1 MTAAT
6 TTAAPAAKIDIGKLA
21 LTSLAASSIEW
32 YDFFIYGTAAALV
45 FPKIFFAAGL
55 PLPVAQLASFSTFAV
70 GFIARPVGGVVFGH
84 FGDRVG
90 RKKALVTALLM
101 MGLAT
106 TGVGLLPGYA
116 TLGVVSPLLLILLR
130 FVQGLAVGGQW
141 GGAVLLAIEN
151 APPKQRGFYGSFAQM
166 GVPAGVI
173 LGNAIFLIMGATVP
187 PDSFL
192 AWAWRVPF
200 LLSIV
205 LVLLA
210 LYIQLKLEDTA
221 DFQAAQALAA
231 KKHDDEAAALA
242 AATGVSVAQAKAKIR
257 AAQGSPILKVLAQHP
272 KEILLAAG
280 AFVAANGTF
289 YLMITYAVAYA
300 TGTLH
305 VAKTSILWVVVIAS
319 CLSGPVLP
327 ITAWLSD
334 RVGRRGVFMTGAA
347 LAAVWCAW
355 PFFHLLDTATF
366 PLMLVAIAGGLI
378 FNSTMYGCQAALMTE
393 LFSTEFRYS
402 GASLGY
408 QVGAIFGGGFAPL
421 IATALF
427 DKYHTSAAVAVYM
440 TGLCLVSLVSV
451 FLLAETHGK
460 THRDAMGV
468 A

>member
-1 MTAAT
+1 V
-6 TTAAPAAKIDIGKLA
+6 PV
-21 LTSLAASSIEW
+21 TSLAS
-32 YDFFIYGTAAALV
+32 
-45 FPKIFFAAGL
+45 
-55 PLPVAQLASFSTFAV
+55 PV
-70 GFIARPVGGVVFGH
+70 
-84 FGDRVG
+84 
-90 RKKALVTALLM
+90 
-101 MGLAT
+101 
-106 TGVGLLPGYA
+106 
-116 TLGVVSPLLLILLR
+116 LLILLR

-141 GGAVLLAIEN
+141 GGAVLIAIEN
-151 APPKQRGFYGSFAQM
+151 APPSQRGFYGSFAQM

-173 LGNAIFLIMGATVP
+173 LGNAIFLIMGATVA

-205 LVLLA
+205 LVFLA

-231 KKHDDEAAALA
+231 QKHEAEAAALA
-242 AATGVSVAQAKAKIR
+242 AEAGLSLAQAKAKIR
-257 AAQGSPILKVLAQHP
+257 AAQGSPILKVIAKNP

-305 VAKTSILWVVVIAS
+305 VPKTSILWAVVIAS
-319 CLSGPVLP
+319 CLSAPVLP
-327 ITAWLSD
+327 ITAWISD

-347 LAAVWCAW
+347 LAAAWCAW

-366 PLMLVAIAGGLI
+366 PLMVVAIAGGLI

-408 QVGAIFGGGFAPL
+408 QLGAILGGGFAPL

-427 DKYHTSAAVAVYM
+427 EKYQTSAAVAIYM
-440 TGLCLVSLVSV
+440 VILCLVSLVSV

-460 THRDAMGV
+460 AHRDAI
-468 A
+468 AAS

>member
-1 MTAAT
+1 MTATVGGA
-6 TTAAPAAKIDIGKLA
+6 AAPKINIARLA
-21 LTSLAASSIEW
+21 ITSLAASSIEW

-45 FPKIFFAAGL
+45 FPKLFFAASL
-55 PLPVAQLASFSTFAV
+55 PPAVAQLAAFSTFAV
-70 GFIARPVGGVVFGH
+70 GFIARPVGGVIFGH

-106 TGVGLLPGYA
+106 TSVGLLPGYA
-116 TLGVVSPLLLILLR
+116 QIGVASPLILILLR
-130 FVQGLAVGGQW
+130 FIQGLAVGGQW
-141 GGAVLLAIEN
+141 GGAVLIAIEN
-151 APPKQRGFYGSFAQM
+151 APPKRRGLFGSFAQM
-166 GVPAGVI
+166 GVPVGVV
-173 LGNAIFLIMGATVP
+173 LGNLVFLIMGATVP

-205 LVLLA
+205 LVGLA

-231 KKHDDEAAALA
+231 KKHEDEAAALA
-242 AATGVSVAQAKAKIR
+242 AETGVSIAQARAKIR
-257 AAQGSPILKVLAQHP
+257 AAQGSPILKVLAKNP
-272 KEILLAAG
+272 KEIFLAAG

-300 TGTLH
+300 TSTLH
-305 VAKTSILWVVVIAS
+305 VARTTILWAVVLANVLAF
-319 CLSGPVLP
+319 PVLP
-327 ITAWLSD
+327 LTAWLSD
-334 RVGRRGVFMTGAA
+334 RIGRRSVFMAGALFA
-347 LAAVWCAW
+347 TLWSAW
-355 PFFHLLDTATF
+355 PFFHLLDTASF
-366 PLMLVAIAGGLI
+366 PMMLLALIGGLA

-408 QVGAIFGGGFAPL
+408 QIGAICGGGFAPL

-427 DKYHTSAAVAVYM
+427 AKYHTSSAIAVYM
-440 TGLCLVSLVSV
+440 AALCIVSLISV
-451 FLLAETHGK
+451 FLLAETHSK
-460 THRDAMGV
+460 AHRDAMAV
-468 A
+468 S

>member
-1 MTAAT
+1 M
-6 TTAAPAAKIDIGKLA
+6 TTAAGATPKINIGKLA
-21 LTSLAASSIEW
+21 ATSLAASSIEW
-32 YDFFIYGTAAALV
+32 YDFFIYGTAAALI
-45 FPKIFFAAGL
+45 FPKVFFAAGL
-55 PLPVAQLASFSTFAV
+55 PPAVAQLASFSTFAV

-90 RKKALVTALLM
+90 RKKALVAALLM

-116 TLGVVSPLLLILLR
+116 AIGVASPLLLILLR

-141 GGAVLLAIEN
+141 GGAVLIAIEN
-151 APPKQRGFYGSFAQM
+151 APPNRRGFYGSFAQM

-187 PDSFL
+187 PESFL

-205 LVLLA
+205 LVILA

-231 KKHDDEAAALA
+231 QKHEDEAAALA
-242 AATGVSVAQAKAKIR
+242 AEAGISLAQAKSKIR
-257 AAQGSPILKVLAQHP
+257 AAQGSPILKVIAKNP

-289 YLMITYAVAYA
+289 YLMITYAVAY
-300 TGTLH
+300 TTSTLH
-305 VAKTSILWVVVIAS
+305 VAKTSILWAVVIAS
-319 CLSGPVLP
+319 CLSAPVLP
-327 ITAWLSD
+327 ITAWISD

-347 LAAVWCAW
+347 LAAIWCAW
-355 PFFHLLDTATF
+355 PFFHLLDTASF
-366 PLMLVAIAGGLI
+366 PLIVVAIAGGLI

-408 QVGAIFGGGFAPL
+408 QLGAILGGGFAPL

-427 DKYHTSAAVAVYM
+427 EKYQTSAAVAIYM
-440 TGLCLVSLVSV
+440 VILCLVSLVSV

-460 THRDAMGV
+460 AHRDAIAAG
-468 A
+468 

>member
-1 MTAAT
+1 MTAA
-6 TTAAPAAKIDIGKLA
+6 AAPPAKIDIGRLA
-21 LTSLAASSIEW
+21 ITSLAASSIEW

-45 FPKIFFAAGL
+45 FPKLFFAASL
-55 PLPVAQLASFSTFAV
+55 PPAVAQLAAFSTFAV

-116 TLGVVSPLLLILLR
+116 TLGVISPLLLILLR

-141 GGAVLLAIEN
+141 GGAVLIAIEN
-151 APPKQRGFYGSFAQM
+151 APPSRRGFYGSFAQM
-166 GVPAGVI
+166 GVPAGVV
-173 LGNAIFLIMGATVP
+173 LGNLIFLVMGATVA

-205 LVLLA
+205 LVALA

-231 KKHDDEAAALA
+231 KTQENAAAALA
-242 AATGVSVAQAKAKIR
+242 AETGVSLAQAKARIR
-257 AAQGSPILKVLAQHP
+257 AAQGSPILKVLAKNP
-272 KEILLAAG
+272 KEIALAAG

-305 VAKTSILWVVVIAS
+305 VPKTTILWAVVIAS
-319 CLSGPVLP
+319 ALSAPVLP

-334 RVGRRGVFMTGAA
+334 RIGRRGVFMTGAA
-347 LAAVWCAW
+347 LAALWCAW
-355 PFFHLLDTATF
+355 PFFHLLDTAAF
-366 PLMLVAIAGGLI
+366 PMMLVAIAGGLI

-408 QVGAIFGGGFAPL
+408 QIGAILGGGFAPL
-421 IATALF
+421 IATYLF
-427 DKYHTSAAVAVYM
+427 ARFHTSAAVAVYM
-440 TGLCLVSLVSV
+440 VILCLVSLLSV

-460 THRDAMGV
+460 EHRAAMR
-468 A
+468 AT

>member
-1 MTAAT
+1 MTAA
-6 TTAAPAAKIDIGKLA
+6 AGAPAAKINIGKLA
-21 LTSLAASSIEW
+21 MTSLAASSIEW

-45 FPKIFFAAGL
+45 FPKLFFAASL
-55 PLPVAQLASFSTFAV
+55 PPAVAQLAAFSTFAV

-116 TLGVVSPLLLILLR
+116 TLGVASPVILILLR
-130 FVQGLAVGGQW
+130 FIQGLAVGGQW
-141 GGAVLLAIEN
+141 GGAVLIAIEN
-151 APPKQRGFYGSFAQM
+151 APPNRRGFYGSFAQM
-166 GVPAGVI
+166 GVPAGVV
-173 LGNAIFLIMGATVP
+173 LGNAIFLIMGASVP

-200 LLSIV
+200 LLSIL
-205 LVLLA
+205 LVILA

-231 KKHDDEAAALA
+231 RKHEDEAAALA
-242 AATGVSVAQAKAKIR
+242 AETGVSIAQAKAKIR
-257 AAQGSPILKVLAQHP
+257 TAQGSPILKVLAKNP

-319 CLSGPVLP
+319 CLSAPVLP
-327 ITAWLSD
+327 ATAWLSD
-334 RVGRRGVFMTGAA
+334 RVGRRGVFMAGAA

-355 PFFHLLDTATF
+355 PFFHLLDTAAF
-366 PLMLVAIAGGLI
+366 PLMLTAIAGGLI

-408 QVGAIFGGGFAPL
+408 QIGAILGGGFAPL

-427 DKYHTSAAVAVYM
+427 DRYHTSNAIAVYM

-460 THRDAMGV
+460 AHRDAIR
-468 A
+468 ASA

>member
-1 MTAAT
+1 M
-6 TTAAPAAKIDIGKLA
+6 TTAAGATPKINIGKLA
-21 LTSLAASSIEW
+21 ATSLAASSIEW
-32 YDFFIYGTAAALV
+32 YDFFIYGTAAALI
-45 FPKIFFAAGL
+45 FPKLFFAAGL
-55 PLPVAQLASFSTFAV
+55 PLAVAQLASFSTFAV
-70 GFIARPVGGVVFGH
+70 GFIARPVGGVIFGH

-106 TGVGLLPGYA
+106 TGVGLLPSYA
-116 TLGVVSPLLLILLR
+116 AIGVASPVLLILLR

-141 GGAVLLAIEN
+141 GGAVLIAIEN
-151 APPKQRGFYGSFAQM
+151 APPSQRGFYGSFAQM

-205 LVLLA
+205 LVFLA

-231 KKHDDEAAALA
+231 QKHEAEAAALA
-242 AATGVSVAQAKAKIR
+242 AEAGLSLAQAKGKIR
-257 AAQGSPILKVLAQHP
+257 AAQGSPILKVIAKNP

-300 TGTLH
+300 TGALH
-305 VAKTSILWVVVIAS
+305 VPKTSILWAVVIAS
-319 CLSGPVLP
+319 CLSAPVLP
-327 ITAWLSD
+327 ITAWISD

-347 LAAVWCAW
+347 LAAAWCAW

-366 PLMLVAIAGGLI
+366 PLMVVAIAGGLI

-408 QVGAIFGGGFAPL
+408 QLGAILGGGFAPL

-427 DKYHTSAAVAVYM
+427 EKYQTSAAVAAYM
-440 TGLCLVSLVSV
+440 VILCLVSLVSV

-460 THRDAMGV
+460 SHRDAIAAG
-468 A
+468 

>member
-6 TTAAPAAKIDIGKLA
+6 GAPAAKIDIRKLA
-21 LTSLAASSIEW
+21 ATSLAASSIEW
-32 YDFFIYGTAAALV
+32 YDFFIYGTAAALI
-45 FPKIFFAAGL
+45 FPKLFFAAGL
-55 PLPVAQLASFSTFAV
+55 PLAVAQLASFSTFAV
-70 GFIARPVGGVVFGH
+70 GFIARPVGGVIFGH

-116 TLGVVSPLLLILLR
+116 AIGVAAPLLLILLR
-130 FVQGLAVGGQW
+130 FIQGLAVGGQW
-141 GGAVLLAIEN
+141 GGAVLIAIEN
-151 APPKQRGFYGSFAQM
+151 APPHQRGFYGSFAQM

-205 LVLLA
+205 LVILA

-231 KKHDDEAAALA
+231 QKHEDEAAALA
-242 AATGVSVAQAKAKIR
+242 AEAGISLAQAKSKIR
-257 AAQGSPILKVLAQHP
+257 AAQGSPILKVIAKNP

-289 YLMITYAVAYA
+289 YLMITYAVAY
-300 TGTLH
+300 TTSTLH
-305 VAKTSILWVVVIAS
+305 VAKTSILWAVVIAS
-319 CLSGPVLP
+319 CLSAPVLP
-327 ITAWLSD
+327 ITAWISD

-347 LAAVWCAW
+347 LAAIWCAW
-355 PFFHLLDTATF
+355 PFFHLLDTASF
-366 PLMLVAIAGGLI
+366 PLIVVAIAGGLI

-408 QVGAIFGGGFAPL
+408 QLGAILGGGFAPL

-427 DKYHTSAAVAVYM
+427 EKYQTSAAVAIYM
-440 TGLCLVSLVSV
+440 VILCLVSLVSV

-460 THRDAMGV
+460 AHRDAIAAG
-468 A
+468 

>member
-6 TTAAPAAKIDIGKLA
+6 AGAPAAKINIGKLA

-45 FPKIFFAAGL
+45 FPKLFFAASL
-55 PLPVAQLASFSTFAV
+55 PPAVAQLAAFSTFAV

-90 RKKALVTALLM
+90 RKNALVTALLM

-106 TGVGLLPGYA
+106 TAVGLLPGYA
-116 TLGVVSPLLLILLR
+116 TLGVLSPLLLIVLR
-130 FVQGLAVGGQW
+130 FIQGLAVGGQW
-141 GGAVLLAIEN
+141 GGAVLIAIEN
-151 APPKQRGFYGSFAQM
+151 APPSRRGFFGSFAQM
-166 GVPAGVI
+166 GVPAGVV
-173 LGNAIFLIMGATVP
+173 LGNAVFLIMGATVP

-205 LVLLA
+205 LVILA

-231 KKHDDEAAALA
+231 KQHEDEAAALA
-242 AATGVSVAQAKAKIR
+242 AQTGVSIAQAKAKIR
-257 AAQGSPILKVLAQHP
+257 AAQGSPILKVLAKNP

-289 YLMITYAVAYA
+289 YLMITYAVAYSTA
-300 TGTLH
+300 TLK
-305 VAKTSILWVVVIAS
+305 VPKTTILWAVVIAS
-319 CLSGPVLP
+319 ALSAPVLP
-327 ITAWLSD
+327 ITAWISD
-334 RVGRRGVFMTGAA
+334 RVGRRGVFMTGAF
-347 LAAVWCAW
+347 LAALWCAW
-355 PFFHLLDTATF
+355 PFFHLLDSARF
-366 PLMLVAIAGGLI
+366 PLMLAAIAGGLI

-408 QVGAIFGGGFAPL
+408 QIGAILGGGFAPL
-421 IATALF
+421 IATALYAH
-427 DKYHTSAAVAVYM
+427 YHSSAPIAVYM
-440 TGLCLVSLVSV
+440 TGLCLVSLLSV
-451 FLLAETHGK
+451 FLLAETHSK
-460 THRDAMGV
+460 AHRDAMAV
-468 A
+468 T

>member
-1 MTAAT
+1 MTAA
-6 TTAAPAAKIDIGKLA
+6 AAPGAKINIAKLA

-45 FPKIFFAAGL
+45 FPKLFFAASL
-55 PLPVAQLASFSTFAV
+55 PPAVAQLAAFSTFAV

-116 TLGVVSPLLLILLR
+116 TLGVLSPLLLILLR
-130 FVQGLAVGGQW
+130 FIQGLAVGGQW
-141 GGAVLLAIEN
+141 GGAVLIAIEN
-151 APPKQRGFYGSFAQM
+151 APPHRRGFFGSFAQM
-166 GVPAGVI
+166 GVPAGVVM
-173 LGNAIFLIMGATVP
+173 GNAIFLIMGATVP

-200 LLSIV
+200 LLSVV
-205 LVLLA
+205 LVGLA

-221 DFQAAQALAA
+221 DFKAAQALAA
-231 KKHDDEAAALA
+231 KKHEDEAATLA
-242 AATGVSVAQAKAKIR
+242 AETGVSIAQAKAKIR
-257 AAQGSPILKVLAQHP
+257 TAEGSPILKVLAKNP

-289 YLMITYAVAYA
+289 YLMITYTVSYA

-305 VAKTSILWVVVIAS
+305 VAKTTILWAVVIAS
-319 CLSGPVLP
+319 LLSAPILP

-347 LAAVWCAW
+347 LAAMWSAW
-355 PFFHLLDTATF
+355 PFFHLLDTAAF
-366 PLMLVAIAGGLI
+366 PLMLAALAGGLI

-408 QVGAIFGGGFAPL
+408 QIGAICGGGFAPL

-427 DKYHTSAAVAVYM
+427 AKYHTSSAIAVYM
-440 TGLCLVSLVSV
+440 VALCLISLLSV
-451 FLLAETHGK
+451 FLLAETHSK
-460 THRDAMGV
+460 QHRETMQAS
-468 A
+468 

>member
-1 MTAAT
+1 MTAA
-6 TTAAPAAKIDIGKLA
+6 AGAPAAKINIGKLA
-21 LTSLAASSIEW
+21 MTSLAASSIEW

-45 FPKIFFAAGL
+45 FPKLFFAASL
-55 PLPVAQLASFSTFAV
+55 PPAVAQLAAFSTFAV

-116 TLGVVSPLLLILLR
+116 TLGVASPVILILLR

-141 GGAVLLAIEN
+141 GGAVLIAIEN
-151 APPKQRGFYGSFAQM
+151 APPNRRGFYGSFAQM
-166 GVPAGVI
+166 GVPAGVV
-173 LGNAIFLIMGATVP
+173 LGNAIFLIMGASVP

-200 LLSIV
+200 LLSIL
-205 LVLLA
+205 LVILA

-231 KKHDDEAAALA
+231 RKHEDEAAALA
-242 AATGVSVAQAKAKIR
+242 AETGVSIAQAKAKIR
-257 AAQGSPILKVLAQHP
+257 TAQGSPILKVLAKNP

-319 CLSGPVLP
+319 CLSAPVLP
-327 ITAWLSD
+327 ATAWLSD
-334 RVGRRGVFMTGAA
+334 RVGRRGVFMAGAA

-355 PFFHLLDTATF
+355 PFFHLLDTAAF
-366 PLMLVAIAGGLI
+366 PLMLTAIAGGLI

-408 QVGAIFGGGFAPL
+408 QIGAILGGGFAPL
-421 IATALF
+421 IAAALF
-427 DKYHTSAAVAVYM
+427 DRYHTSNAIAVYM

-460 THRDAMGV
+460 AHRDAIR
-468 A
+468 ASA